1 METEPD
7 FLKPSNKFKTNVLV
21 KLTANQE
28 VQLRKFL
35 NLHYLGDE
43 DVNHVVNGQIV
54 AKYPEKET
62 EEYRNASYNAVK
74 PNLLHLSVEF
84 DVTGKPTFTIV
95 Q

>member
-7 FLKPSNKFKTNVLV
+7 FLKPSNKFKTNVV
-21 KLTANQE
+21 VQLTSVQE

-43 DVNHVVNGQIV
+43 DVNHIVNGQLV

-62 EEYRNASYNAVK
+62 EEFRNASYNAVK

-84 DVTGKPTFTIV
+84 DVTGKPTFTIL